1 MEYNINDVLI
11 HKKSYSKWTIKSK
24 DYIYNDNNLIIDK
37 EFSLYNNNNKNII
50 INEIDIFKYFIKKEN
65 FRTYQSQNR
74 LNILFYYIKHY
85 NNDLQ
90 PELIKN
96 DENYIFYRLNKKDHI
111 KELLIDDIISYNNL
125 DLIYKAKDLTQNY
138 NKQEGYKMKIKTIKN
153 HFNENIY
160 ILRAGKVKGRNYLIK
175 HGWKVCNNINFYT
188 NNYNTGHYNKHLKYW
203 IFDNNKIERL

>member
-96 DENYIFYRLNKKDHI
+96 D
-111 KELLIDDIISYNNL
+111 
-125 DLIYKAKDLTQNY
+125 
-138 NKQEGYKMKIKTIKN
+138 
-153 HFNENIY
+153 
-160 ILRAGKVKGRNYLIK
+160 
-175 HGWKVCNNINFYT
+175 
-188 NNYNTGHYNKHLKYW
+188 
-203 IFDNNKIERL
+203 

>member
-138 NKQEGYKMKIKTIKN
+138 NK
-153 HFNENIY
+153 
-160 ILRAGKVKGRNYLIK
+160 
-175 HGWKVCNNINFYT
+175 
-188 NNYNTGHYNKHLKYW
+188 
-203 IFDNNKIERL
+203 